1 MKFVKKKNDIGKA
14 YTYLDTEDLDLSSIP
29 YNTEE
34 LRKFHIETYAVLKAN
49 ATDFAWNVVFGS
61 VHEFIREMPE
71 EEKIDFV
78 SMIVAMHYHIVN
90 DLNSSVEQLQGNE
103 VIALETKLS
112 QILAAYD
119 QKYNLVNRLI
129 DFANRK
135 VPIHSFAGVGERD
148 QDSADMTFYR
158 DDVVRL
164 TAAALLCKMLTTI
177 FGTFIEACKKRSD
190 NSYKEIHAFAIL
202 KDIMA
207 NRLQALMDKVDHF
220 VAKIIKPILNKVNLT
235 HLYNGYTFNVIK
247 EQIKAY
253 MFVRRFI
260 AVDLFKENGNLM
272 TYVTACARAAAQ
284 TQFDSTNL
292 KIAVSEIITPRDS
305 STDDDGNVST
315 LEAESRSS
323 SRTSDYTLIIEMSVA
338 KLAERIPVE
347 YNLDNERIQAA
358 KAYYDLN
365 HVEQTDIN
373 RFILGTVFG
382 PELGGAKSIES
393 LNGDDMNLLIAI
405 LQEYLLNQGYTDIL
419 QAVSLTPTG
428 TMKSFMTGS
437 DTQLRAT
444 WNTSFE
450 YRNCDNA
457 LPFSCN
463 DLRWDSG
470 LKATVDNVTTEELLC
485 NTAPIFLEA
494 MGVESQNGQVYNVP
508 DTLAKSICS
517 LISQQLAVHS

>member
-1 MKFVKKKNDIGKA
+1 MKFVKKKNEIGKA

-29 YNTEE
+29 YDTEK
-34 LRKFHIETYAVLKAN
+34 LREFHIETYAVLK
-49 ATDFAWNVVFGS
+49 FAWNVVFGS
-61 VHEFIREMPE
+61 VHEFINEMKE
-71 EEKIDFV
+71 EEQIDFAT
-78 SMIVAMHYHIVN
+78 MIVVMHYHIVT
-90 DLNSSVEQLQGNE
+90 DLNTNTELLQGNE
-103 VIALETKLS
+103 VIQLETKLS
-112 QILAAYD
+112 QILNAYD

-164 TAAALLCKMLTTI
+164 TAAALLCKMLTPI

-235 HLYNGYTFNVIK
+235 HLYNGFTFNVIK

-323 SRTSDYTLIIEMSVA
+323 SRTSDYTLIIEMAVA
-338 KLAERIPVE
+338 KLAERFPLE
-347 YNLDNERIQAA
+347 YGLNKDRIDAA
-358 KAYYDLN
+358 KAYYDIN

-373 RFILGTVFG
+373 RYLLCLIFG
-382 PELGGAKSIES
+382 NDLGGAKSVES
-393 LNGDDMNLLIAI
+393 LTGDDTNMLVAI
-405 LQEYLLNQGYTDIL
+405 LQEYLLVQGYGDIL
-419 QAVSLTPTG
+419 PAVSVTPTG
-428 TMKSFMTGS
+428 NIKTFLTGS

-450 YRNCDNA
+450 YRNCDDA
-457 LPFSCN
+457 MPYSCN
-463 DLRWDSG
+463 DIRWDTG
-470 LKATVDNVTTEELLC
+470 LKAIVDNVTTEELLT
-485 NTAPIFLEA
+485 NTAPIFLE
-494 MGVESQNGQVYNVP
+494 ELHSDITNGQVYTVP
-508 DTLAKSICS
+508 ETLAKSICS
-517 LISQQLAVHS
+517 LISQQRAVLS